1 MQVQKY
7 SIWWKWGHLDVPI
20 HQGAQT
26 LTHMSPPRPKAQAAL
41 IVTGKEESRDTII
54 IQGSGRALATL
65 MWVMLIRRG
74 SAGAGSSQEDS
85 HMLSSSLPS
94 SVYLFWGEDP
104 LQAQIQTRGLLLSI
118 NWG

>member
-7 SIWWKWGHLDVPI
+7 SVWWKWGHLGVAI

-26 LTHMSPPRPKAQAAL
+26 STHMSPPRPKAQAAL
-41 IVTGKEESRDTII
+41 LVTSKEESRDAII
-54 IQGSGRALATL
+54 IQGGGRALVTL
-65 MWVMLIRRG
+65 MWVMLIKRG

-94 SVYLFWGEDP
+94 SLYLFWGEDP
-104 LQAQIQTRGLLLSI
+104 LQAQIQTRGAAI
-118 NWG
+118 NH